1 MIKDNK
7 EQIARIQQME
17 QHLDQASTA
26 IKQFS
31 AALEKYMSVQKAI
44 VALKEYYGSDE
55 WKQDFADDE
64 AGLLPTEL
72 KRGVLSE
79 DGIWNLLSDYDE
91 LNNELQEAIDVI
103 LQQNDKQT
111 TKDIYLAGGC
121 FWGTEHYFKQ
131 IKGVVETEVGYANG
145 IIDNPTY
152 EQVCTDKTR
161 FAETVHIKYA
171 PNVVSLEFLL
181 QMYFK
186 AIDPIS
192 INQQGHDKG
201 SQYRTGIYYTNAD
214 DLIIINKIYEDEQK
228 NYQQPLAVEKQPLD
242 NFYPAEEYH
251 QDYLDKNP
259 DGYCHLPLSLFEFAR
274 KAKDKHQ

>member
-31 AALEKYMSVQKAI
+31 VALEKYMSVQKAI

-64 AGLLPTEL
+64 AGLLPTGL

-91 LNNELQEAIDVI
+91 LNNELQEAIIVI
-103 LQQNDKQT
+103 LQQNDKQA

-131 IKGVVETEVGYANG
+131 IEGVVETEVGYANG

-161 FAETVHIKYA
+161 FAETVHIKYT

-201 SQYRTGIYYTNAD
+201 SQYRTGIYYTDAD

-228 NYQQPLAVEKQPLD
+228 NYQQPLAVEKLPLE

-274 KAKDKHQ
+274 KAKDKQK

>member
-1 MIKDNK
+1 MIKNNK

-31 AALEKYMSVQKAI
+31 VALEKYMSVQKAI

-103 LQQNDKQT
+103 LQQNDKQA

-131 IKGVVETEVGYANG
+131 IEGVVETEVGYANG

-152 EQVCTDKTR
+152 KQVCTDKTR
-161 FAETVHIKYA
+161 FAETVHIKYT

-259 DGYCHLPLSLFEFAR
+259 DGYCHLPLSLFEFTR